1 MMATL
6 ARKSFDEYCALL
18 DANKLMA
25 TKGFEA
31 KIAKAVQGFANAKT
45 EQMRGVYR
53 DVIISEIYTRID
65 IYQAIAQ
72 TRADDMFQAIT
83 GRTPSKHA
91 SFPYEA
97 ADARVRSAATHI
109 FGHQDKDAF
118 VHALVA
124 FIKKEVGAAANIA
137 MAENVEEANKK

>member
-25 TKGFEA
+25 TKGSEA

-53 DVIISEIYTRID
+53 DAIISEIYTRID

-72 TRADDMFQAIT
+72 T
-83 GRTPSKHA
+83 
-91 SFPYEA
+91 
-97 ADARVRSAATHI
+97 
-109 FGHQDKDAF
+109 
-118 VHALVA
+118 
-124 FIKKEVGAAANIA
+124 
-137 MAENVEEANKK
+137 